1 MATVGVGEQQLLIG
15 GEWRGSSSGASY
27 DKTNPWT
34 GEPSGTSS
42 AATREDARAAADAA
56 AEAFPGWSATP
67 VAERRELLDRAAE
80 LLMERQES
88 IAAIVTEETGATFG
102 WGMFNVEL
110 AAGMLQ
116 AAGAFASGVEDYEIE
131 SHVPGKKARA
141 VRQPVGVVVGIA
153 PWNAPVILG
162 TRAIASPLALG
173 NPVVLKASEECP
185 RTHATIVQ
193 ALEDAGA
200 PAGVVNLIVNDP
212 GEAADI
218 VDELIAHPAVR
229 RVNFTGSTRVGR
241 IVAENAAR
249 HLKRVLLE
257 LGGKA
262 PLVVLADADLEQAVS
277 AASFG
282 SFFHQGQIC
291 MSTER
296 VVVDRS
302 VADEF
307 AVRLG
312 RRAGAMTVG
321 DPADPSTQIGPLVNS
336 DALARVRELVEDA
349 VSKGAEVVAGGS
361 ADGPCFEPTVLKGVT
376 PEMRIYSEESFGPV
390 VSIVPVDGVDEA
402 VRVANDTEYGLS
414 SAVFSS
420 NVPAALEVARRL
432 DTGMCHVNDPPV
444 HDEPQMPFGGVK
456 ASGWGRFGGTA
467 AIEEFTELRWITVQ
481 EEPRQYPI

>member
-1 MATVGVGEQQLLIG
+1 MATVGVDEQQLLIG
-15 GEWRGSSSGASY
+15 GTWRGSSSGATY
-27 DKTNPWT
+27 EKANPY
-34 GEPSGTSS
+34 SGAPAGRAA
-42 AATREDARAAADAA
+42 AATREDARAAVNAA
-56 AEAFPGWSATP
+56 AEAFPSWAATP
-67 VAERRELLDRAAE
+67 VVERRALLDRAAE
-80 LLMERQES
+80 LLMERQQG
-88 IAAIVTEETGATFG
+88 IAATVTDETGGTFG

-116 AAGAFASGVEDYEIE
+116 SAGAVAAELHDEEIASVI
-131 SHVPGKKARA
+131 PGKRARA

-173 NPVVLKASEECP
+173 NTVVLKASEECP

-193 ALEDAGA
+193 ALEEAGA

-212 GEAADI
+212 GDAAEV

-262 PLVVLADADLEQAVS
+262 PLVVLADADVDRAVA

-296 VVVDRS
+296 VVVDRA

-307 AVRLG
+307 ASRLG
-312 RRAGAMTVG
+312 ERAASLKVG
-321 DPADPSTQIGPLVNS
+321 DPSDPSTQIGPLVNS
-336 DALARVRELVEDA
+336 AALERVRTLVEDA
-349 VSKGAEVVAGGS
+349 VSKGAEVVAGGP
-361 ADGPCFEPTVLKGVT
+361 AGGPLFSPAVAEGGT
-376 PEMRIYSEESFGPV
+376 PRDAVHSRG
-390 VSIVPVDGVDEA
+390 A
-402 VRVANDTEYGLS
+402 VRAAGL
-414 SAVFSS
+414 
-420 NVPAALEVARRL
+420 
-432 DTGMCHVNDPPV
+432 
-444 HDEPQMPFGGVK
+444 
-456 ASGWGRFGGTA
+456 
-467 AIEEFTELRWITVQ
+467 
-481 EEPRQYPI
+481 

>member
-1 MATVGVGEQQLLIG
+1 MQASYAHAGAPQPARRGLRRRRVGTSAAGAPGPPPPARREHRRGRARSTDGGARGAPRPAPPRPRIHALGRGARLTSRDYGGGAQMATIGVGEQQLLIG
-15 GEWRGSSSGASY
+15 GEWRGASSGASY
-27 DKTNPWT
+27 EKTNPWT
-34 GEPSGTSS
+34 GDASGTSA
-42 AATREDARAAADAA
+42 AATREDARAAVDAA
-56 AEAFPGWSATP
+56 AEAFPAWSATP

-116 AAGAFASGVEDYEIE
+116 AAGAFASQVSDAEIE

-173 NPVVLKASEECP
+173 NTVVLKASEECP
-185 RTHATIVQ
+185 RTHAMIVS
-193 ALEDAGA
+193 AVEDAGL
-200 PAGVVNLIVNDP
+200 PPGVVNLIVNAPAD
-212 GEAADI
+212 AADV

-262 PLVVLADADLEQAVS
+262 PLVVLPDADIEQA
-277 AASFG
+277 AAAANFG
-282 SFFHQGQIC
+282 AFFHQGQIC

-296 VVVDRS
+296 VVVDGS
-302 VADEF
+302 VADDF
-307 AVRLG
+307 AAKLG
-312 RRAGAMTVG
+312 ERADALKVG
-321 DPADPSTQIGPLVNS
+321 DPREPDTQIGPLVNDTS
-336 DALARVRELVEDA
+336 LKRVCELVNDA
-349 VSKGAEVVAGGS
+349 VAKGAEVVAGG
-361 ADGPCFEPTVLKGVT
+361 K
-376 PEMRIYSEESFGPV
+376 
-390 VSIVPVDGVDEA
+390 A
-402 VRVANDTEYGLS
+402 V
-414 SAVFSS
+414 
-420 NVPAALEVARRL
+420 
-432 DTGMCHVNDPPV
+432 
-444 HDEPQMPFGGVK
+444 
-456 ASGWGRFGGTA
+456 
-467 AIEEFTELRWITVQ
+467 
-481 EEPRQYPI
+481 